1 MELCDRN
8 CNKCTAKEYSGHPT
22 GCKIMNSMIKANEM
36 KQEAYRSMKSYWDNK
51 SR

>member
-1 MELCDRN
+1 MVFCDKN
-8 CNKCTAKEYSGHPT
+8 CDKCTARDVNSYVTS
-22 GCKIMNSMIKANEM
+22 CKIMNSMIKANEM